1 MRTFLFICS
10 QITCLCFEVLKLLL
24 SDSECRRCYE
34 LPASYCSGKPMPDL
48 LPVAGLW
55 TPSKAVEAP
64 TESVDL
70 AAPMDVDV
78 SGSLI

>member
-1 MRTFLFICS
+1 
-10 QITCLCFEVLKLLL
+10 
-24 SDSECRRCYE
+24 
-34 LPASYCSGKPMPDL
+34 MPDL